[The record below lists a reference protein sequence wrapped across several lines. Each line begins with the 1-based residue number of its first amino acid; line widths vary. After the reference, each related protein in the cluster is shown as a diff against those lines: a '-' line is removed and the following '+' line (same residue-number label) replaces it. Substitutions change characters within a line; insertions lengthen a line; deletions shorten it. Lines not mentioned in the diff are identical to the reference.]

1 MNKLS
6 NEVRIGLVALAA
18 IFVAYLGFRI
28 MRDEPI
34 FSNINVINTKFENV
48 NGLIQGGSVYLNG
61 YKIGTVKEMRFLVD
75 SDSTEVVLNIN
86 EPVPI
91 PVGSKAVLVSPGPI
105 GSGSIEIKKSK
116 NAALIDWGGYIEGV
130 NEAGLLD
137 VFAEKGS
144 SLSDSVAQTLTLTN
158 SLLKSF
164 VDTQQQ
170 TSEDITGTIS
180 NFRETS
186 DVLRSIIEERQ
197 EDVNSMIADAQ
208 NTLKNVSEL
217 SDTTKQDLQEMISNL
232 ESFSGDLEVLS
243 AELKASTESINSIL
257 TKIDEGDGTIG
268 KMINDPSLYN
278 NMDSLTVNL
287 NELIKGIQED
297 PRRYLKHMRLV
308 DFF

>member
-1 MNKLS
+1 MNNFS
-6 NEVRIGLVALAA
+6 NEIRIGLVALAA
-18 IFVAYLGFRI
+18 ILVAYFGFRV

-48 NGLIQGGSVYLNG
+48 DGLIRGGSVYLNG
-61 YKIGTVKEMRFLVD
+61 FKIGTVKEMRFLIE
-75 SDSTEVVLNIN
+75 SDSTEVTLNIN

-116 NAALIDWGGYIEGV
+116 NPNMINWGDYIEGV
-130 NEAGLLD
+130 NEAGFLD

-144 SLSDSVAQTLTLTN
+144 VISDTLALTLTLTN
-158 SLLKSF
+158 TMLKSF
-164 VDTQQQ
+164 LETQKQ
-170 TSEDITGTIS
+170 TSDNITGTIS
-180 NFRETS
+180 NFKETS
-186 DVLRSIIEERQ
+186 EILKSVIEERQ
-197 EDVNSMIADAQ
+197 EDINGMIVDAR
-208 NTLKNVSEL
+208 NTLKNVNEL
-217 SDTTKQDLQEMISNL
+217 SDSTKLDLQQMISNL
-232 ESFSGDLEVLS
+232 ESFSGDLDILS
-243 AELKASTESINSIL
+243 EELKASTESINSIL
-257 TKIDEGDGTIG
+257 SKIDQGEGTIG